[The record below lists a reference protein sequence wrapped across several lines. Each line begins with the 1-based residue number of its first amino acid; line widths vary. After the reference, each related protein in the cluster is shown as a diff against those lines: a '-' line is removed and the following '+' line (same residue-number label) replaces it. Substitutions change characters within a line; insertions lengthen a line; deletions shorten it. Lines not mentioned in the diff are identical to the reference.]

1 MACWKVRTEEAE
13 EPRWLAAD
21 TVEEVEASP
30 SAADRGRRGR
40 RHGRWRGAQ
49 KRMEAGGSKA
59 EGAVSSGV
67 CREAAVGERRGG
79 GGAIIKVG
87 SACQVEVEEDK
98 GGGDGQAVAAAE
110 AGKKKMVRGGWIRLP
125 SSEDVLQLHS
135 LWRINDKKKKKKPPV
150 CWLEIENEDRSFFF
164 SWRCKRDFFPLHRY
178 TRIG

>member
-79 GGAIIKVG
+79 GGGAIIKVG

-98 GGGDGQAVAAAE
+98 
-110 AGKKKMVRGGWIRLP
+110 
-125 SSEDVLQLHS
+125 
-135 LWRINDKKKKKKPPV
+135 
-150 CWLEIENEDRSFFF
+150 
-164 SWRCKRDFFPLHRY
+164 
-178 TRIG
+178 

>member
-1 MACWKVRTEEAE
+1 
-13 EPRWLAAD
+13 
-21 TVEEVEASP
+21 
-30 SAADRGRRGR
+30 
-40 RHGRWRGAQ
+40 
-49 KRMEAGGSKA
+49 MEAGGSKA

-67 CREAAVGERRGG
+67 CREAAVGETRGG

-178 TRIG
+178 TRIGWETFSISVFHEDPLNLYVTTFSSYNNIIVNDKNK